1 MREGLLAEF
10 TEPEQLIAAMR
21 AMREH
26 GYQQMDAYTPYP
38 LPETEH
44 ALGIR
49 RSRLPVLVFVL
60 ALSAAAGAYTL
71 QWYLNAYLYPIDVG
85 GRPPHMP
92 LPYMIITFE
101 MGILFAA
108 LTSFFGVLA
117 YAGATR
123 LWDPVFEVEGFERA
137 TIDRFFLEIDRRD
150 PLFDAGD
157 TAETLQELGPVRVV
171 HFGRSK
177 P

>member
-10 TEPEQLIAAMR
+10 TEPGQLVAAMH

-26 GYQQMDAYTPYP
+26 GYQHLDAYTPYP
-38 LPETEH
+38 LPETEL
-44 ALGIR
+44 AAGLR
-49 RSRLPVLVFVL
+49 RSRLPVLVFVI
-60 ALSAAAGAYTL
+60 AISAAAGAYSL

-92 LPYMIITFE
+92 LPYLIITFE

-108 LTSFFGVLA
+108 LTAFFGVLA
-117 YAGATR
+117 YARATR
-123 LWDPVFEVEGFERA
+123 LWDPVFEVVGFERA
-137 TIDRFFLEIDRRD
+137 SIDRFFLEVDRRD
-150 PLFDAGD
+150 PLFDDSGT
-157 TAETLQELGPVRVV
+157 TAHLQELGALRVI
-171 HFGRSK
+171 HFGRSE